1 MIKINNLIPTHN
13 TIRDPKSVRLIVD
26 FLREGRIF
34 RCQDKPICLTKFSDD
49 GKLYIRDGHRRL
61 CAALLAGATD
71 LLDCEYKIEE
81 MSYKDYMTAN
91 PEAGWYTPLDPRTEC
106 RLSDFFVY
114 KDSMVKEWKS
124 AVDDDYY
131 KSEDACTTP
140 YGYRYTHSDI
150 INKIYN
156 SKKEY
161 VEPRKVNSL
170 EELVRANFP
179 NGCH

>member
-1 MIKINNLIPTHN
+1 MLTINNLIPTHN

-26 FLREGRIF
+26 FLKEGRIF

-91 PEAGWYTPLDPRTEC
+91 PAAGWYTPFDPRTEC
-106 RLSDFFVY
+106 RLPDFFAY
-114 KDSMVKEWKS
+114 KNNMIELWNGSINDKS
-124 AVDDDYY
+124 SVI
-131 KSEDACTTP
+131 K
-140 YGYRYTHSDI
+140 H
-150 INKIYN
+150 IYMCN
-156 SKKEY
+156 KEY

-179 NGCH
+179 NGCN